1 MAVTHTF
8 HARPSLLPMYGR
20 AILGKRPGLRPGQS
34 LPDIRAAWPDARVD
48 AAALAAYRDATGTA
62 DNGAL
67 PLLFPHILASGLH
80 LAMLTDPR
88 FPLKLM
94 GAVHL
99 RNHVLQHAP
108 IAPDAT
114 LQLRTALGAQRV
126 VKAGLEFDTVTE
138 VDAGGVRVWESI
150 STNLVRGK
158 RFGEP
163 GDPPAIGKLR
173 DLEQP
178 DFEAHWN
185 VPAHMGRR
193 YAKITG
199 DFNPIHIANATARL
213 FGFPRAIIHGMWSAA
228 RALGALPPVPG
239 DGPLRFD
246 VLFKGPIFVGAK
258 SGLRARTDGT
268 AQRFDC
274 FCEGNDR
281 PCISGLLR
289 REAPGARLVDAEPGA

>member
-1 MAVTHTF
+1 MTADHVF
-8 HARPSLLPMYGR
+8 HARPSLWPAYRR
-20 AILGKRPGLRPGQS
+20 ALFGKRPGLRAGQQ
-34 LPDIRAAWPDARVD
+34 LPRISAAWPDARID
-48 AAALAAYRDATGTA
+48 PAALAAYRDATGTA
-62 DNGAL
+62 DDGAL

-99 RNHVLQHAP
+99 RNHVIQHAP
-108 IAPDAT
+108 IPPAGVLA
-114 LQLRTALGAQRV
+114 LRTALGAQRV
-126 VKAGLEFDTVTE
+126 VKAGLEFDMTTE
-138 VDAGGVRVWESI
+138 VLLDGARVWESV

-163 GDPPAIGKLR
+163 GEPPEIGRLP
-173 DLEQP
+173 DLDAP
-178 DFEAHWN
+178 GFEANWT
-185 VPAHMGRR
+185 VPPNMGRR
-193 YAKITG
+193 YARITG
-199 DFNPIHIANATARL
+199 DYNPIHIANATAKL

-228 RALGALPPVPG
+228 RALGALPPLDG
-239 DGPLRFD
+239 AGPLRFD

-258 SGLRARTDGT
+258 SGLRAATSPD
-268 AQRFDC
+268 AHRFDC

-289 REAPGARLVDAEPGA
+289 RAAPDERLVDPAG